1 MEKQREQEDLQLV
14 VEKVEEEVVEKLKR
28 SGEKEEVAKEVEV
41 EEGECLLPP
50 LHPQAPAP
58 AQDRGNQVTAFGIQ
72 CLSQQRG
79 ESTLK

>member
-1 MEKQREQEDLQLV
+1 MV

-28 SGEKEEVAKEVEV
+28 LVEKEKVAKEVEL
-41 EEGECLLPP
+41 ERLLPP
-50 LHPQAPAP
+50 LHPQARPP

-79 ESTLK
+79 ESTLQ